1 MYRRLNRHLTT
12 NNVLTTE
19 QFGFRKGIS
28 TENATFS
35 LTDKIL
41 KAFNKKMHVGG
52 IFCDLAKA
60 FDCVNHD
67 ILLAKLNFYGLQ
79 GTALDLFKSYLAN
92 RKQKVQIQTE
102 NMSQASSEWGTIEH
116 GVPQGSILGPLLFI
130 IYINDLPATINN
142 LSQPILFADDTSVTI
157 TSKNISDF
165 CSIGNSVLSEMNKW
179 FIANKLVL
187 NFDKTKVIKFVS
199 NNLTK
204 LTFHIS
210 YSSTNIEETTDI
222 KFLGVHLD
230 DHLNWNV
237 HVQQLIPKLS
247 AACYAIRSLFHITNI
262 DTLKSIYF
270 AYFHSVMN
278 YGIIFWGNSTDS
290 KKIFI
295 LQKKIIRIMT
305 GTKHRASCRNLFKK
319 LSILPL
325 PCQYIFSLMM
335 FVVKNQENFENN
347 SSVHCINT
355 RHRQNLH
362 RPNANL
368 SCFQKGAYYSGIKIY
383 NHLPCHLKELSCNK
397 ETFKKELRIYLNTHT
412 FYSVDD
418 FFSANKE

>member
-1 MYRRLNRHLTT
+1 MSILCNESLCLGVFPDRLKFSIVKPLYKKGEKTCITNYRPISLLTVFSKVLEKVMYRRLNRHLTT

-187 NFDKTKVIKFVS
+187 NFDKTKVIKYVS
-199 NNLTK
+199 NNL
-204 LTFHIS
+204 S
-210 YSSTNIEETTDI
+210 
-222 KFLGVHLD
+222 
-230 DHLNWNV
+230 
-237 HVQQLIPKLS
+237 
-247 AACYAIRSLFHITNI
+247 
-262 DTLKSIYF
+262 
-270 AYFHSVMN
+270 
-278 YGIIFWGNSTDS
+278 
-290 KKIFI
+290 
-295 LQKKIIRIMT
+295 
-305 GTKHRASCRNLFKK
+305 
-319 LSILPL
+319 
-325 PCQYIFSLMM
+325 
-335 FVVKNQENFENN
+335 
-347 SSVHCINT
+347 
-355 RHRQNLH
+355 
-362 RPNANL
+362 
-368 SCFQKGAYYSGIKIY
+368 
-383 NHLPCHLKELSCNK
+383 
-397 ETFKKELRIYLNTHT
+397 
-412 FYSVDD
+412 
-418 FFSANKE
+418 